1 MKITGIGISGYKI
14 KDGKLVKAPQHLSAS
29 EVIRRKKSKRVR
41 VVKPA
46 GGH

>member
-1 MKITGIGISGYKI
+1 MKIHGIGISGYKM
-14 KDGKLVKAPQHLSAS
+14 KDGKLVKAPQHMSAS
-29 EVIRRKKSKRVR
+29 EVIKRRKSKRVR